1 LFRCFHKLI
10 ISRRDDANYKTEKET
25 EHPDCHVLASD
36 SDETSDTE
44 PLVVK
49 M

>member
-1 LFRCFHKLI
+1 MMLVT
-10 ISRRDDANYKTEKET
+10 NGKET
-25 EHPDCHVLASD
+25 QHPDCYDVASD